1 MQKRVWNPSTCI
13 CENGKYLASTMDD
26 SVITCDEVIESYS
39 EEMKAIPTN
48 FNKKNITCKA
58 QSFYVLLTFLLVT
71 IVLQYKLKMSV
82 KDIIIK
88 NHMYYFFDDIT
99 NIKDFD
105 PNNIEID

>member
-1 MQKRVWNPSTCI
+1 
-13 CENGKYLASTMDD
+13 
-26 SVITCDEVIESYS
+26 
-39 EEMKAIPTN
+39 MKAIPTN

-71 IVLQYKLKMSV
+71 TVLQYKLKMSV

-88 NHMYYFFDDIT
+88 NHMYYFFDDII